1 MKSTSPSA
9 VSRAANALSRHL
21 GRLGWRAV
29 TLSVTLVASTLTGC
43 AITPMEGGYPDGPPV
58 VYVQT
63 PPPAPL
69 HEVVGP
75 PPGPGFV
82 WVSGHWFWSGAQYV
96 WASGHWLAM
105 RPEYIWVQPVW
116 QRSSRGW
123 WLQGGG
129 WQRQA
134 APAYPR
140 GYAEPYRSPQH
151 MPPQPRYW
159 SDDDRQPRAP
169 REDGRRFMPTPAP
182 AQPPV
187 TAPPSQTP
195 RQVAPE
201 PQQNRPIQ
209 RSERPAPPPP
219 ERGQDAQDG
228 NDRGKPLL
236 GWPTWKRNRGQE
248 AQ

>member
-1 MKSTSPSA
+1 MKSTRRSA
-9 VSRAANALSRHL
+9 VSRKANARSESL
-21 GRLGWRAV
+21 GRVRWRADFF
-29 TLSVTLVASTLTGC
+29 SVTLLAATLSGC
-43 AITPMEGGYPDGPPV
+43 AITPMHGAYPDSPTA

-82 WVSGHWFWSGAQYV
+82 WVSGYWFWSGAKYV
-96 WASGHWLAM
+96 WASGHWLVM
-105 RPEYIWVQPVW
+105 RPEHVWVQPIW

-123 WLQGGG
+123 WLQEGG

-140 GYAEPYRSPQH
+140 GYAEPYG
-151 MPPQPRYW
+151 PPQRIPPPRHW

-169 REDGRRFMPTPAP
+169 REDGRRFMPMPAP
-182 AQPPV
+182 AQPP
-187 TAPPSQTP
+187 AAAQPIPAP
-195 RQVAPE
+195 RQVLPE
-201 PQQNRPIQ
+201 SPPNRPVQ

-219 ERGQDAQDG
+219 ERGQDTQDAD
-228 NDRGKPLL
+228 DRGKPIP
-236 GWPTWKRNRGQE
+236 GRPGWKRNRGQE